1 MPQIHV
7 IIPVY
12 NAKKFL
18 RQAVDSVLNQPY
30 KGIDIVLVNDG
41 STDGSAELCDEI
53 AAKEERVCVI
63 HQANQGV
70 SIARNAGIELV
81 LKNGTDKDYI
91 AFLDAD
97 DKWAVN
103 FWDERNLALLKKG
116 YTVVGFQSCRCNYST
131 TRRQIPTLLN
141 SGMYQGG
148 ENTVWV
154 HASQTFGAMLYSL
167 KHLHNYDI
175 RFIDGL
181 KTNEDRIFTMQCLYL
196 ADSIFLENRI
206 LYLYRNNPLSASHK
220 KRNAIDKY
228 VPMIEAYMKSDK
240 KMEQWKINGRG
251 SLCQGH
257 VMAAIYVVDMIE
269 EHYQQFGTK
278 REVDEMLAKKPEY
291 SAILESSTVWKAKH
305 TVERWEA
312 LTAHPLRYQLHCYL
326 RGIIFMIK
334 HGLYMFLYK
343 NRYIAAIIDKKRY
356 PVMIEK

>member
-53 AAKEERVCVI
+53 AAQEERVNVL
-63 HQANQGV
+63 HQKNSGV
-70 SIARNAGIELV
+70 SVARNAGIELV

-103 FWDERNLALLKKG
+103 FWDEGNLALLKKN
-116 YTVVGFQSCRCNYST
+116 YTVVGFQSCRCNYSV
-131 TRRQIPTLLN
+131 TRSRVPTMLD

-148 ENTVWV
+148 ESAVWV
-154 HASQTFGAMLYSL
+154 HSSQTFGAMLYSL
-167 KHLHNYDI
+167 KHLHNYAI

-240 KMEQWKINGRG
+240 KMEQWKTNDRG
-251 SLCQGH
+251 SLRQGH

-269 EHYQQFGTK
+269 EHYQQLGRK
-278 REVDEMLAKKPEY
+278 RDIEKILMNMPEY
-291 SAILESSTVWKAKH
+291 SFLMSSPEIWKPKR
-305 TVERWEA
+305 TCERWEA
-312 LTAHPLRYQLHCYL
+312 LTAHPLRFQLRCHL
-326 RGIIFMIK
+326 HGIIFTIMRS
-334 HGLYMFLYK
+334 LYTFLYK
-343 NRYIAAIIDKKRY
+343 NRYIAAVIDKKRY